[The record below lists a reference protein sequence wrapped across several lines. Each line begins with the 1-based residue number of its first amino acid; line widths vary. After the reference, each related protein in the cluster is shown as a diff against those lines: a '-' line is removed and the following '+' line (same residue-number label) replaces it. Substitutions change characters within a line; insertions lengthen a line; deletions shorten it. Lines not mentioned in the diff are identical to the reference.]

1 MFASNCCLFTG
12 YKSMFLGHPHHL
24 ISDVISSRRYASQQ
38 QLKIANLLIQTRR
51 ENEEMKKMI
60 ENQSKNSG
68 EKTAS
73 KRKRGKRG
81 GIRQNEREKRQLV
94 RKIQNRISLLLDPSY
109 HNQLLHSECSD
120 RNLPCASFMKGYCK
134 KNSSCTFHHDKEARS
149 MKWEEEKKVEKE
161 AKNHINNVN
170 FTSFNQSTSFNQAKN
185 TKSYSQGSQVAGG
198 QTARSLGHPRGG
210 HAGTGVN
217 YGPRPG
223 SASSNPG
230 SSGQQTAT
238 SQAPAESHQLFTQP
252 PPAVIQPF
260 SRQVSTP
267 GPYPGPGP
275 IYPHPQTPGV
285 NIGNI
290 DARGPGQGIP
300 PSSAGWNSVS
310 VASLKCQRM
319 QTAASSQVMSRILR
333 QEFIRNGLVSCR
345 SLITAARF
353 QPAGVINI
361 AKVFEKEADLR
372 RQLNTL

>member
-1 MFASNCCLFTG
+1 
-12 YKSMFLGHPHHL
+12 
-24 ISDVISSRRYASQQ
+24 
-38 QLKIANLLIQTRR
+38 
-51 ENEEMKKMI
+51 MKKMI
-60 ENQSKNSG
+60 ENQSKISR

-73 KRKRGKRG
+73 KRKMGKRG
-81 GIRQNEREKRQLV
+81 GRRQNEREKRRLL

-134 KNSSCTFHHDKEARS
+134 KNSSCTFHHDEEARS
-149 MKWEEEKKVEKE
+149 MKWEEEKKVEKK
-161 AKNHINNVN
+161 AKNHINDVN
-170 FTSFNQSTSFNQAKN
+170 FTSFNLSTSFNQAKN
-185 TKSYSQGSQVAGG
+185 AKSYSQGSQVAGG

-238 SQAPAESHQLFTQP
+238 SQAPAEGHQLFTQP

-267 GPYPGPGP
+267 GPYAGPGP
-275 IYPHPQTPGV
+275 IYPHPQTPVV

-310 VASLKCQRM
+310 VASLECHADCRQLPGDVQDPKAGVHPQWACQLSEPHHRR
-319 QTAASSQVMSRILR
+319 QV
-333 QEFIRNGLVSCR
+333 
-345 SLITAARF
+345 
-353 QPAGVINI
+353 PAGRRDRSRQGLREGGRPQTPAQHFVRRAAIINS
-361 AKVFEKEADLR
+361 
-372 RQLNTL
+372 QY

>member
-1 MFASNCCLFTG
+1 
-12 YKSMFLGHPHHL
+12 
-24 ISDVISSRRYASQQ
+24 
-38 QLKIANLLIQTRR
+38 
-51 ENEEMKKMI
+51 MKKMI
-60 ENQSKNSG
+60 ENQSKISR

-81 GIRQNEREKRQLV
+81 GRRQNEREKRRLL

-149 MKWEEEKKVEKE
+149 MKWEEEKKVEKK
-161 AKNHINNVN
+161 AKNHINDVN
-170 FTSFNQSTSFNQAKN
+170 FTSFNLSTSFNQAKN
-185 TKSYSQGSQVAGG
+185 AKSYSQGSQVAGG

-310 VASLKCQRM
+310 VASLECQRM

-353 QPAGVINI
+353 QPAGVINL